1 MALLDDE
8 WLAKAIAQNKVQ
20 IQHEKL
26 GEGVLLTTPTAELQ
40 KFALKYVEDEKAF
53 AVEIK
58 LSRRK

>member
-1 MALLDDE
+1 MGLLDDE

-26 GEGVLLTTPTAELQ
+26 GEEVLLTAPTAELQ
-40 KFALKYVEDEKAF
+40 KFAVRYAEDEKAF
-53 AVEIK
+53 AVAIQ